1 MSYQLLIF
9 DWDGTLID
17 STARIISSFQGGAR
31 ELGMRIPPDED
42 VRNIIGLGLKEA
54 IEQVMPE
61 LKSREVDALAQA
73 YSRHYLEVDQ
83 TPTALFDAVEVGL
96 AQLREQGF
104 RLAVATGKSRRGLDR
119 VMQETELGHLFE
131 ITRCA
136 DETRSKPHPLM
147 LEEILAH
154 TEVSV
159 DAALMIG
166 DTDYDLNMATNAGMD
181 ALAVTYGA
189 HELNRLSQARP
200 THRVDSFVEFIDW
213 IKDRQRIE
221 V

>member
-1 MSYQLLIF
+1 MSYELLIF

-17 STARIISSFQGGAR
+17 STGRIISSFQGGAR

-54 IEQVMPE
+54 IEKVMPE
-61 LKSREVDALAQA
+61 LKSAEVDALAQA

-83 TPTALFDAVEVGL
+83 TPTALFHAVEEGL
-96 AQLREQGF
+96 QQLRSQGF
-104 RLAVATGKSRRGLDR
+104 RLAVATGKSRRGLNR
-119 VMQETELGHLFE
+119 VMQETGLDDLFE

-136 DETRSKPHPLM
+136 DETRSKPHPMM
-147 LEEILAH
+147 LEEILTQ

-189 HELNRLSQARP
+189 HELSRLEQARP
-200 THRVDSFVEFIDW
+200 THRVDSFVDFIEW
-213 IKDRQRIE
+213 IQDRQRIE
-221 V
+221 I

>member
-17 STARIISSFQGGAR
+17 STGRIISSFQGAAR

-54 IEQVMPE
+54 IEQVMLE
-61 LKSREVDALAQA
+61 LNNAEVDALAQA
-73 YSRHYLEVDQ
+73 YSRHYVEVDE
-83 TPTALFDAVEVGL
+83 TPTALFHAVEEGL
-96 AQLREQGF
+96 EQLRSRGF

-119 VMQETELGHLFE
+119 VMQETGLGHLFE

-154 TEVSV
+154 TDVSV
-159 DAALMIG
+159 DAAIMIG

-189 HELNRLSQARP
+189 HQLSRLAQAQP
-200 THRVDSFVEFIDW
+200 THKVDSFVEFIDW
-213 IKDRQRIE
+213 IQDRQRID

>member
-17 STARIISSFQGGAR
+17 STGRIISSFKGGAR
-31 ELGMRIPPDED
+31 ELGLRIPPDED

-61 LKSREVDALAQA
+61 LNSTQVDALAQA
-73 YSRHYLEVDQ
+73 YSRHYLEVDE
-83 TPTALFDAVEVGL
+83 TPTALFHAVAEGL
-96 AQLREQGF
+96 EHLRARGF

-119 VMQETELGHLFE
+119 VMQETGLGHLFE
-131 ITRCA
+131 VTRCA
-136 DETRSKPHPLM
+136 DETRSKPHPRM

-154 TEVSV
+154 TKVSV
-159 DAALMIG
+159 DSALMIG

-189 HELNRLSQARP
+189 HELSRLEQAQP
-200 THRVDSFVEFIDW
+200 THRVDSFVDFIDW
-213 IKDRQRIE
+213 IQDRQRIE

>member
-1 MSYQLLIF
+1 LSYQLLIF

-17 STARIISSFQGGAR
+17 STGRIISSFQGGAR
-31 ELGMRIPPDED
+31 ELGLRIPPDEE

-61 LKSREVDALAQA
+61 LNSTQVDALAQA
-73 YSRHYLEVDQ
+73 YSRHYLEVDE
-83 TPTALFDAVEVGL
+83 TPTALFHAVTEGL
-96 AQLREQGF
+96 EYLRARGF

-119 VMQETELGHLFE
+119 VMQETGLGHLFE
-131 ITRCA
+131 VTRCA
-136 DETRSKPHPLM
+136 DETRSKPHPRM

-154 TEVSV
+154 TKVSV
-159 DAALMIG
+159 DSALMIG

-189 HELNRLSQARP
+189 HELSRLEQAQP
-200 THRVDSFVEFIDW
+200 THRVDSFVDFIDW
-213 IKDRQRIE
+213 IQDRQRI
-221 V
+221 

>member
-17 STARIISSFQGGAR
+17 STGRIISSFQGGAR
-31 ELGMRIPPDED
+31 ELGLRIPPDEE

-61 LKSREVDALAQA
+61 LNSTQVDALAQA
-73 YSRHYLEVDQ
+73 YSRHYLEVDE
-83 TPTALFDAVEVGL
+83 TPTALFHAVAEGL
-96 AQLREQGF
+96 EYLRARGF

-119 VMQETELGHLFE
+119 VMQETGLGHLFE
-131 ITRCA
+131 VTRCA
-136 DETRSKPHPLM
+136 DETRSKPHPRM

-154 TEVSV
+154 TKVSV
-159 DAALMIG
+159 DSALMIG

-189 HELNRLSQARP
+189 HELSRLEQAQP
-200 THRVDSFVEFIDW
+200 THRVDSFVDFIDW
-213 IKDRQRIE
+213 IQDRQRI
-221 V
+221 

>member
-17 STARIISSFQGGAR
+17 STGRIISSFQGGAR
-31 ELGMRIPPDED
+31 ELGLRIPPDEE

-61 LKSREVDALAQA
+61 LNSTQVDALAQA
-73 YSRHYLEVDQ
+73 YSRHYLEVDE
-83 TPTALFDAVEVGL
+83 TPTALFHAVAEGL
-96 AQLREQGF
+96 EYLRARGF

-119 VMQETELGHLFE
+119 VMQETGLGHLFE
-131 ITRCA
+131 VTRCA
-136 DETRSKPHPLM
+136 DETRSKPHPRM

-154 TEVSV
+154 TKVSV
-159 DAALMIG
+159 DSALMIG

-189 HELNRLSQARP
+189 HDLSRLEQAQP
-200 THRVDSFVEFIDW
+200 THRVDSFVDFIDW
-213 IKDRQRIE
+213 IQDRQRI
-221 V
+221 